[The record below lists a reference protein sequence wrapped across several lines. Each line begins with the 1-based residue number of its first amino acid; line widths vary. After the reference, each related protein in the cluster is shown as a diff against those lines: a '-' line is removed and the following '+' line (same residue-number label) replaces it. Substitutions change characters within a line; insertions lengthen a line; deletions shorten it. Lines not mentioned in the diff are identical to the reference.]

1 MSATATIAKIWKTP
15 EIRNGILFIMALLV
29 LFRVLGHIPIP
40 GIDVASLQRYF
51 QSNQILGLLNVFSGG
66 TIGNFSVVALGV
78 APYVTASII
87 LQLLTMVVP
96 KLEELSKE
104 GESGQQK
111 VNQYTRYLTVPL
123 AFIQSFS
130 IITLLKRSQF
140 GIVGA
145 LTPFDIAMIVVTLT
159 AGSVFLMWIGE
170 IISERKMGNGISLLI
185 FAGIVASFPEFIQQA
200 IVTFDQSQLPNWI
213 LFAAVAVVTVVGVV
227 VITEGQRNIPVSY
240 ARAVR
245 AGRSVGG
252 VQTHLPL
259 RVNMAGVIPIIFAVA
274 IILFPPLV
282 AQFLVNAKSAAIAHA
297 AEWVIALFQNQ
308 LFYGIFYFLM
318 VVGFTY
324 FYTYVVFK
332 PDQIAE
338 NLQKQGAFVPGIRPG
353 KPTADFLS
361 TVTSRILLAGA
372 LFLGII
378 AVLPLGAQRITGS
391 SNLIIGGTSLLIV
404 VSVVIETVRQIQSQ
418 LTMREYEGL

>member
-1 MSATATIAKIWKTP
+1 MSVAATAGKILRTP
-15 EIRNGILFIMALLV
+15 EIRNSILFIIAMLV
-29 LFRVLGHIPIP
+29 LFRVLAHIPIP
-40 GIDVASLQRYF
+40 GIDVESLQRF
-51 QSNQILGLLNVFSGG
+51 FRSNQILGLLNVFSGG
-66 TIGNFSVVALGV
+66 TIENFSVVALGV

-87 LQLLTMVVP
+87 LQLLTMVIP

-111 VNQYTRYLTVPL
+111 INQYTRYLTVPL

-130 IITLLKRSQF
+130 IITLLQRSGQ
-140 GIVGA
+140 GIVA
-145 LTPFDIAMIVVTLT
+145 DLSILDTVMIVATLT
-159 AGSVFLMWIGE
+159 AGSIFLMWIGE
-170 IISERKMGNGISLLI
+170 IVSERKMGNGISLLI
-185 FAGIVASFPEFIQQA
+185 FAGIVASFPSFIQQA
-200 IVTFDQSQLPNWI
+200 LVSFDQDQLPNWI
-213 LFAAVAVVTVVGVV
+213 LFGGMALITVLGVV

-240 ARAVR
+240 ARAIRGGR
-245 AGRSVGG
+245 AIGG

-274 IILFPPLV
+274 IVLFPPLV
-282 AQFLVNAKSAAIAHA
+282 AQFLVQAKSLALARVAQ
-297 AEWVIALFQNQ
+297 WVIDLFQNQ
-308 LFYGIFYFLM
+308 LFYGIFYFAL

-332 PDQIAE
+332 PEQISE

-353 KPTADFLS
+353 RPTSDFLS
-361 TVTSRILLAGA
+361 SVVGRILLAGA

-378 AVLPLGAQRITGS
+378 AVLPLGAQQITGS
-391 SNLIIGGTSLLIV
+391 QNLIIGGTSLLIV

-418 LTMREYEGL
+418 LTMREYEI